1 MLKNRNFVSLV
12 IVVILLISI
21 TQLAT
26 AKTEI
31 YPKPAPTMVKKIG
44 KQLSTRKSVEDSLLP
59 TPIAYETCID
69 MPYGAAASVYAC
81 PNPSQVPV
89 PRGWHQEDKLSK
101 TPRLNAPSELS
112 AYETCID
119 MPYGAAASV
128 YACPNPSQVPVPR
141 GWHQEN
147 KLSKTSR
154 LNAPSELSA
163 HETCIDMPFGGAA
176 SVYACPNPSQI
187 PITEG
192 EDLRN

>member
-1 MLKNRNFVSLV
+1 MLKNRSFVSLV

-31 YPKPAPTMVKKIG
+31 YPKPTPTMVKKIG

-59 TPIAYETCID
+59 TPIAHETCIYL
-69 MPYGAAASVYAC
+69 PYGATASVYAC

-89 PRGWHQEDKLSK
+89 PVGWNQAD
-101 TPRLNAPSELS
+101 
-112 AYETCID
+112 
-119 MPYGAAASV
+119 
-128 YACPNPSQVPVPR
+128 
-141 GWHQEN
+141 

-163 HETCIDMPFGGAA
+163 HETCIYLPYGATASVYACPNPSQVPVPVGWNQADKLSKTSRLNAPSELSAHETCIYLPYGATA

-187 PITEG
+187 PVTEG

>member
-21 TQLAT
+21 TQLAA
-26 AKTEI
+26 AKTEV
-31 YPKPAPTMVKKIG
+31 YPKPAPTRVKAMM
-44 KQLSTRKSVEDSLLP
+44 KQLTVRKSVKGPLLS

-81 PNPSQVPV
+81 LNPSQVPV
-89 PRGWHQEDKLSK
+89 PRGWHQEDKLVKNS
-101 TPRLNAPSELS
+101 RLNAPSELS

-119 MPYGAAASV
+119 MPFGAAGSV
-128 YACPNPSQVPVPR
+128 YACPNPSQVPVPS
-141 GWHQEN
+141 GWHQED

-163 HETCIDMPFGGAA
+163 HETCIDMPFGAAA

-187 PITEG
+187 PVTEG
-192 EDLRN
+192 KDLGN